1 MFRNCKNLKT
11 LNNVRINLK
20 PDSNII
26 MNGIFSGCLNL
37 KEIPDL
43 GFDYA
48 DCVSNMAYAFE
59 YSGLRKVN
67 MTKPFARLIDAKNA
81 FQHCRFLEEFTF
93 KCNKSGVSLNYLINM
108 PLSLRKMDLDLS
120 LNSNSGQVLDN
131 ATPAQ
136 LSDMKV
142 NFNNCVWGNNW
153 QFSINNYGVINRIEL
168 LNYANN
174 SNIVIENNPRLKNL
188 KITFKSGTTA
198 NIYIRNNGLNGD
210 SLNEFFRGLP
220 NASNRTI
227 FIKGTTGMDT
237 CDKTIATAKGW
248 TVNTTS

>member
-1 MFRNCKNLKT
+1 MFEGCTNLESITDLTINAPNATDIAYMFKNCKNLKT

-20 PDSNII
+20 PDSNIN
-26 MNGIFSGCLNL
+26 MHYIFSGCLNL

-48 DCVSNMAYAFE
+48 DCISNMAYAFE

-142 NFNNCVWGNNW
+142 NFNNCV
-153 QFSINNYGVINRIEL
+153 
-168 LNYANN
+168 
-174 SNIVIENNPRLKNL
+174 
-188 KITFKSGTTA
+188 
-198 NIYIRNNGLNGD
+198 
-210 SLNEFFRGLP
+210 
-220 NASNRTI
+220 
-227 FIKGTTGMDT
+227 
-237 CDKTIATAKGW
+237 
-248 TVNTTS
+248 

>member
-20 PDSNII
+20 PNSDIN
-26 MNGIFSGCLNL
+26 MNYIFSGCLNL

-67 MTKPFARLIDAKNA
+67 MTKPFTRLIDAKNA
-81 FQHCRFLEEFTF
+81 FQYCRFLEEFTF
-93 KCNKSGVSLNYLINM
+93 KCNKLGVSLNYFISTPM
-108 PLSLRKMDLDLS
+108 SLRKMDLDLS
-120 LNSNSGQVLDN
+120 FNSNSEQFLYN

-142 NFNNCVWGNNW
+142 NFNNCAWGNNW

-210 SLNEFFRGLP
+210 SLNEFFRG
-220 NASNRTI
+220 
-227 FIKGTTGMDT
+227 
-237 CDKTIATAKGW
+237 
-248 TVNTTS
+248 

>member
-1 MFRNCKNLKT
+1 MFDGCTNLESITDLTINAPNATDISNMFRNCKNLKT

-93 KCNKSGVSLNYLINM
+93 KCNKLGVPLNYLINM

-120 LNSNSGQVLDN
+120 FNPGSQQFLHNTS
-131 ATPAQ
+131 PAQ

-142 NFNNCVWGNNW
+142 NFNSCV
-153 QFSINNYGVINRIEL
+153 
-168 LNYANN
+168 
-174 SNIVIENNPRLKNL
+174 
-188 KITFKSGTTA
+188 
-198 NIYIRNNGLNGD
+198 
-210 SLNEFFRGLP
+210 
-220 NASNRTI
+220 
-227 FIKGTTGMDT
+227 
-237 CDKTIATAKGW
+237 
-248 TVNTTS
+248 